1 MSAPAPAPETA
12 PAPEPTT
19 PAPPAHPLL
28 RALAAPR
35 RWLRGLYDWTM
46 RWADKPHALAALFLI
61 ALVESSVFPIPPDV
75 LLIAIVAASP
85 RLWVRSAALCTIGS
99 VVGAGVGYVIGTAF
113 MATLGQRIVE
123 FYNAQHHWAKVVEL
137 YNSEWGIW
145 FLAAAA
151 FTPIPYKVAT
161 IAAGATGM
169 AFVPFLLVSIL
180 GRGARFFLV
189 AGLLRLFGPA
199 IRRTLEK
206 NFDLAALA
214 FLVLLVGGFLAL
226 KYF

>member
-1 MSAPAPAPETA
+1 MTGIVTA
-12 PAPEPTT
+12 P
-19 PAPPAHPLL
+19 L
-28 RALAAPR
+28 RWMRA
-35 RWLRGLYDWTM
+35 LYDWVI
-46 RWADKPHALAALFLI
+46 RWSESRHARTALFFLSL
-61 ALVESSVFPIPPDV
+61 AEASFFPIPPDV

-99 VVGAGVGYVIGTAF
+99 VIGAGGGYLIGTAF

-137 YNSEWGIW
+137 YNGEWGIW